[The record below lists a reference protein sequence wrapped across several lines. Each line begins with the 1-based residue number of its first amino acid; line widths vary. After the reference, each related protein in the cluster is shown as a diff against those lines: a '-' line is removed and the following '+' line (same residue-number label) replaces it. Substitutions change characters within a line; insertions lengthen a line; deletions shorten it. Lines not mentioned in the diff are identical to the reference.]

1 MRGYDGAVPTP
12 SRSLGQRL
20 RSQLV
25 FSVVAVLALFVVLRM
40 LGLRSPVSSIV
51 LSVLLTLALNVG
63 LSYLTDSRARRARPR
78 THRPARRPVEP
89 SRRRDAD
96 IRWRDEQR

>member
-63 LSYLTDSRARRARPR
+63 LSYMADSRARRGRSH
-78 THRPARRPVEP
+78 TPARRPVEP